1 MELEAQRKDEERKE
15 DEEDTEEP
23 KGFTTQET
31 ARGFSLLVEA
41 WLVFEAAATAAKS
54 LQSCPALC
62 DPIDGNPPGSPIPGV
77 LQARTLEWVASS
89 F

>member
-41 WLVFEAAATAAKS
+41 WLVFEVQNLNREWYCGSHSERNSVLPAAVLDHSTFRAT
-54 LQSCPALC
+54 
-62 DPIDGNPPGSPIPGV
+62 V
-77 LQARTLEWVASS
+77 R
-89 F
+89 